1 MTDGPPPPPA
11 DLPLAGREGLPDDLR
26 VLLADYPRDHWP
38 SHPDFNG
45 LVAFWLDRHGEFRRL
60 LSGMKADAESLI
72 GLGMDPTAYRRR
84 LSQSGS
90 IFLQNLTGH
99 HQIEDRHYFPQLA
112 QMEHRLQ
119 RGFDMLDRDH
129 HDLEDWLKRFAD
141 EADAA
146 LSAPDDA
153 ALREA
158 AARFRGGL
166 KGLGKMLDRHL
177 TDEEDLILPV
187 ILKHRVG

>member
-1 MTDGPPPPPA
+1 MTAAPDPAAA
-11 DLPLAGREGLPDDLR
+11 DLPLAGRDGLPGDLR
-26 VLLADYPRDHWP
+26 VLLADYPRDGW
-38 SHPDFNG
+38 SAHPDFDG

-60 LSGMKADAESLI
+60 MAEMKGDAERLI
-72 GLGMDPTAYRRR
+72 GHGIDPGRFRQR
-84 LSQSGS
+84 LSRSGS
-90 IFLQNLTGH
+90 TFLQHLHGH
-99 HQIEDRHYFPQLA
+99 HQIEDSHYFPQLA
-112 QMEHRLQ
+112 RMEPRLR

-129 HDLEDWLKRFAD
+129 HDLEGWLKRFAD
-141 EADAA
+141 EANAA
-146 LSAPDDA
+146 LAAPDDA

-166 KGLGKMLDRHL
+166 KGVGRMLDRHL